1 LSNSRIPRK
10 KIIDWLKDRLRVL
23 EESEK
28 RDYVVLKR
36 GGLSDR
42 EIAEYRQTYRK
53 YLEKLIRCP
62 KLIPKVHEMEVASRI
77 VVVGFKAK

>member
-1 LSNSRIPRK
+1 MWTCKGRNSRILGK

-42 EIAEYRQTYRK
+42 EIAEYR
-53 YLEKLIRCP
+53 
-62 KLIPKVHEMEVASRI
+62 
-77 VVVGFKAK
+77 